1 MIGDTINAALR
12 SLNSVQSLQIW
23 LSLIAFFIGYMTG
36 GIFTA
41 PTWSGR
47 IIRGFIAFVF
57 ASAGLYDD
65 IQRREGVILLFFV
78 IGFAFNMRGYINGA
92 FNWIVD
98 LIRAFIEIVYRTFD
112 ALLKAIFYFARSLH
126 SIIFFFTR
134 LRMPFADAKRR
145 ADEADAVKA
154 SASQGSG
161 SRPDIEAERRRRE
174 EEARSFRSEQE
185 RQEKSR
191 RSDTRESKPESESE
205 REEPRQE
212 DPRPPPV
219 KEPPDPTKDVD
230 AAIRFYGLDKHLFTY
245 EDLRQAHKKKVLALH
260 PDKLQS
266 FPEHIRQQLD
276 DELKTINAARDLIK
290 KMKGWK

>member
-1 MIGDTINAALR
+1 MIGDAINTFVR
-12 SLNSVQSLQIW
+12 SLDSVASLQIW

-92 FNWIVD
+92 INWIVD

-112 ALLKAIFYFARSLH
+112 ALLKATFYFARSLH
-126 SIIFFFTR
+126 GIIFFFTR
-134 LRMPFADAKRR
+134 LRMPFAEAKKR
-145 ADEADAVKA
+145 ADEAEAVKA
-154 SASQGSG
+154 SASQGGS

-185 RQEKSR
+185 RQDKSR
-191 RSDTRESKPESESE
+191 RSDTRESKPEPE
-205 REEPRQE
+205 REAPRQE
-212 DPRPPPV
+212 TPPPPPQ
-219 KEPPDPTKDVD
+219 EAPDPSKDTN
-230 AAIRFYGLDKHLFTY
+230 AAIRYFGLDPHLFTY
-245 EDLRQAHKKKVLALH
+245 EDLRRAHKKKVLDLH

-266 FPEHIRQQLD
+266 FPEHIRRQLD

-290 KMKGWK
+290 KLKGWR